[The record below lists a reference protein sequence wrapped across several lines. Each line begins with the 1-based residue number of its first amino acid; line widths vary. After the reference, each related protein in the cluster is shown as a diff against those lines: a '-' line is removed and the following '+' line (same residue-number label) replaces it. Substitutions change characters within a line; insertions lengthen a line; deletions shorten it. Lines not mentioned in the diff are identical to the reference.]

1 MKKILCIVLAAIMI
15 VSLISCSKTGSAKI
29 DYGESELYTMEE
41 RETIVNMI
49 IEEIEEGESNVKLK
63 SLEFAGDS
71 LCSHHLELFKK
82 DYDIEYEKCIVF
94 IANMKTPDAIKYF
107 NQPERTFCYFYV
119 KEPDGEWY
127 LKDTGW

>member
-1 MKKILCIVLAAIMI
+1 MKKIFCIVLAAIMI
-15 VSLISCSKTGSAKI
+15 FSLISCSKTGSAKI

-49 IEEIEEGESNVKLK
+49 IEEIEEGESIVKLK

-71 LCSHHLELFKK
+71 NCSYYLEQFKK

-107 NQPERTFCYFYV
+107 NEPERTFCYFYV
-119 KEPDGEWY
+119 KEPGGEWY

>member
-1 MKKILCIVLAAIMI
+1 MKKIFCIVLAAIMLF
-15 VSLISCSKTGSAKI
+15 SLVSCSKTGSAKI
-29 DYGESELYTMEE
+29 DYGESELYTMDE

-49 IEEIEEGESNVKLK
+49 IEDIEESESNVKLK

-71 LCSHHLELFKK
+71 KCSYYLEQFKK

-107 NQPERTFCYFYV
+107 NHSETTFCYFYV

>member
-1 MKKILCIVLAAIMI
+1 
-15 VSLISCSKTGSAKI
+15 
-29 DYGESELYTMEE
+29 MEE

-71 LCSHHLELFKK
+71 SCSYHLEQFKK

-127 LKDTGW
+127 LKGTGW